1 MRRLTLLLALA
12 LLAACHTTR
21 ARLRTP
27 SRTDTL
33 PFSNAVTTEHLCFLA
48 GTLGVDPATGKP
60 PADADQEV
68 KLMLDNFAAALAL
81 DGLTPD
87 DLVSVTVF
95 CSDLALYDNFNKVYA
110 SAFTQGF
117 PARAFIGS
125 GPLLKGCRFE
135 IQGIAAR
142 R

>member
-1 MRRLTLLLALA
+1 MKRLTLLLALA
-12 LLAACHTTR
+12 LLAGCHTTR
-21 ARLRTP
+21 ARLRSP
-27 SRTDTL
+27 SRTDSL
-33 PFSNAVTTEHLCFLA
+33 PFSNAVTTDDLCFLA

-60 PADADQEV
+60 PPDPEQEV
-68 KLMLDNFAAALAL
+68 QLMLDSFAAALAL

-95 CSDLALYDNFNKVYA
+95 CPDLTLYDTFNKVYA

-125 GPLLKGCRFE
+125 GPLLRGCRFE

>member
-1 MRRLTLLLALA
+1 MRRLPLLLALA
-12 LLAACHTTR
+12 LAASCHTTR
-21 ARLRTP
+21 ERLRMP
-27 SRTDTL
+27 GRTDSL
-33 PFSNAVTTEHLCFLA
+33 PFSNAVTAGDLCFLA

-60 PADADQEV
+60 PADPEAEV
-68 KLMLDNFAAALAL
+68 KLMLDAFAKALAL

-95 CSDLALYDNFNKVYA
+95 CPDLALYDTFNKVYA